1 MLHELDIEF
10 EPTRHWTKQFLHSL
24 QLSWK
29 LAATYNRHKPEADI
43 ARERKLL
50 QLRVIYLCDRLKIS
64 QDRILNLDET
74 AVRIV
79 PAGERGWSTRAEP
92 AHVFAL
98 RAFVTVTLAAN
109 MRGGMW
115 TQIVYEGKS
124 GRVRPH
130 GPHFQRQLVS
140 HSPTHWITQEALLD
154 MIDAIDADMHA
165 RPGDAEPTPWLL
177 VLDCAPQHIA
187 AEFRSTTRDTRPH
200 IKLCYVQRNFT
211 GYTQPM
217 DRAYMR
223 AFKNSIRQEVAKHF
237 AEFFLEVESNFEHDN
252 LDSSTAVLRQL
263 LLSFVHTAAQKA
275 DSPQHRTAGWRFI
288 DWNEVEQRELLAEA
302 KRLLETG
309 DLFPRGTAAEAEA
322 SDSEPEAHVV
332 EPLAD
337 DHSSDDGEDA
347 PTGADESAAPAAPAV
362 AAAPKRAAMSL
373 LERLQA
379 IRIIYRCTPPS

>member
-1 MLHELDIEF
+1 MDQE
-10 EPTRHWTKQFLHSL
+10 
-24 QLSWK
+24 
-29 LAATYNRHKPEADI
+29 
-43 ARERKLL
+43 
-50 QLRVIYLCDRLKIS
+50 
-64 QDRILNLDET
+64 
-74 AVRIV
+74 
-79 PAGERGWSTRAEP
+79 AEP
-92 AHVFAL
+92 AHVFAS

-109 MRGGMW
+109 MRCGMW

-124 GRVRPH
+124 GRVHPH
-130 GPHFQRQLVS
+130 GPHFPRQLVS
-140 HSPTHWITQEALLD
+140 HFPTHWITQEALLD

-165 RPGDAEPTPWLL
+165 RPGDAELTRWLL

-187 AEFRSTTRDTRPH
+187 AD

-211 GYTQPM
+211 GYTQPQ

-237 AEFFLEVESNFEHDN
+237 ADFFLEVESNFERVN

-263 LLSFVHTAAQKA
+263 LLSFVHTVSQNA

-309 DLFPRGTAAEAEA
+309 ELFPRDTAVEPHAPDAETQAR
-322 SDSEPEAHVV
+322 DSKPEAHVV

-337 DHSSDDGEDA
+337 DHSSDSDDA
-347 PTGADESAAPAAPAV
+347 PHWCRGTSGTSGASSCRCSKESSHESA
-362 AAAPKRAAMSL
+362 
-373 LERLQA
+373 
-379 IRIIYRCTPPS
+379 